1 MARSVSA
8 ARRRLLDF
16 FFLYLF
22 FVFFALYSRPVAAS
36 ALAIGDPAGAKNVGN
51 GAGGQF
57 ITGACVSDNDCASKC
72 CANQNNQ
79 GGVCSGVG
87 AQFQAGKTGCG
98 FSDPNAQQ
106 TIAAAKKQAGQSGQ
120 PAQQQ
125 PQQGSQNNQNQ
136 QNQQAPAS
144 GGRVIGDPA
153 GAKNVGNGAGG
164 QFITGACVSDNDCAS
179 KCCANQNNQGGVCSG
194 VGAQFQA
201 GKTGCGFNDPNAQQ
215 TIAANKSKAGQQGF
229 RRLVRPA
236 VEPEDEE

>member
-1 MARSVSA
+1 MV
-8 ARRRLLDF
+8 RLAVTAVLAF
-16 FFLYLF
+16 
-22 FVFFALYSRPVAAS
+22 AAS

-57 ITGACVSDNDCASKC
+57 ITGGCVSDADCASKC

-106 TIAAAKKQAGQSGQ
+106 TIAAAKKQSGQSGQ
-120 PAQQQ
+120 PAQQ
-125 PQQGSQNNQNQ
+125 PQQGSQNQQKNQKNQN
-136 QNQQAPAS
+136 NQQAPAS

-164 QFITGACVSDNDCAS
+164 QFITGGCVSDADCAS

-201 GKTGCGFNDPNAQQ
+201 GKTGCGFSDPNAQQ
-215 TIAANKSKAGQQGF
+215 TIAAAKNQAGQQGF
-229 RRLVRPA
+229 KRVVRPA
-236 VEPEDEE
+236 VEPQDEE